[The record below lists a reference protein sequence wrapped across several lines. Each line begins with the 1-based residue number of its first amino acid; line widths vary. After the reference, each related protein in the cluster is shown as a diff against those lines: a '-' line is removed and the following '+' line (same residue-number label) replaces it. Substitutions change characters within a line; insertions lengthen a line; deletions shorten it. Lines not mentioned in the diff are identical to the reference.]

1 MRSAHGHQR
10 CRICNLEP
18 RRSKWLAPSRA
29 RCQPP
34 VADFAHCSD
43 RWEGFRGDAAQQ
55 NPAAV
60 PADAQERSRLLELQ
74 RTAGAQLQQARRD
87 GATADQIKKAL
98 LDASSSLAA
107 LGEANLDPALREE
120 LKRAASELATLASG
134 DLQNVTPATAP
145 VLALLEKV
153 KTSLEA
159 DVALGLSFQGS
170 YSQTKPK
177 ERAYGGHA
185 SAMGPAPPNV
195 CLTTAPLCR

>member
-1 MRSAHGHQR
+1 MGWVPR
-10 CRICNLEP
+10 C
-18 RRSKWLAPSRA
+18 AT
-29 RCQPP
+29 
-34 VADFAHCSD
+34 
-43 RWEGFRGDAAQQ
+43 QQ
-55 NPAAV
+55 KPAAA

-120 LKRAASELATLASG
+120 LRRAASELATLASG

-153 KTSLEA
+153 KTNLEG

-177 ERAYGGHA
+177 EPRVRRA
-185 SAMGPAPPNV
+185 
-195 CLTTAPLCR
+195 CLGDGAGAAECAIA